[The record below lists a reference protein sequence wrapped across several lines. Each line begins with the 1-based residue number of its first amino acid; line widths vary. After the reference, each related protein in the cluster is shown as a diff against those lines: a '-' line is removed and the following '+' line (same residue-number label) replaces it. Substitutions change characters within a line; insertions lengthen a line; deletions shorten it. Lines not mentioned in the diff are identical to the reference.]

1 MKRPS
6 EELAQWRSKKAR
18 TPHIIVGCFLLLIAV
33 GTLLLLLPFATAEG
47 QHTSFLTALFT
58 ATTSVCVTGLVVV
71 PTYIHWSLF
80 GKIVILFL
88 IQFGGFGMVS
98 LASFLLSVFK
108 RRYSLRFMMLVQENF
123 NLDSMVGL
131 PTFTKRVVK
140 DVFIIEFIGALLCM
154 VRFIPLY
161 GVGRGIWYSVFH
173 AISAF
178 CNAGIDILGPDSLV
192 PFRSDTYLLV
202 VTMALII
209 LGGLGFIVW
218 FDLWDK
224 AKTAAKRKYGPFLYF
239 RRLGEHTKAVLGMTA
254 FLTLLGAVLV
264 YVLER
269 FNPDTL
275 MGMSRWDRVVNSL
288 FQSVTWRTAGFASI
302 AQENLTDAT
311 AVLGLLFMFIGGS
324 PVGTAGGVKTI
335 TVLILFMNAVAFV
348 RGRKNAVLHKRVI
361 SYMMIVKA
369 AAVVAVSF
377 MVTMIGIVLII
388 ATNDLPAIG
397 VLYEMFSATGTVGLS
412 QGLTAS
418 LNAFGRVVIVFS
430 MFLGRIGPITLVLFF
445 EAGRSR
451 KEGVAF
457 AEGNFTVG

>member
-1 MKRPS
+1 M
-6 EELAQWRSKKAR
+6 
-18 TPHIIVGCFLLLIAV
+18 GCFLLLIAV

-88 IQFGGFGMVS
+88 IQFGGFGMVT

-108 RRYSLRFMMLVQENF
+108 RRYSLRFMMLVQDNF

-178 CNAGIDILGPDSLV
+178 CNAGIDILGPDSLI
-192 PFRSDTYLLV
+192 PFRNDTYLLV

-224 AKTAAKRKYGPFLYF
+224 AKVSVKRKYGPFLYMK
-239 RRLGEHTKAVLGMTA
+239 RLNEHSKAVLGMT
-254 FLTLLGAVLV
+254 TLLIVLGAILV

-269 FNPDTL
+269 FNPNTL
-275 MGMSRWDRVVNSL
+275 KNMGRWDSIVNSF
-288 FQSVTWRTAGFASI
+288 FQSVTWRTAGFATI
-302 AQENLTDAT
+302 AQENLNDAT
-311 AVLGLLFMFIGGS
+311 AVIGLLFMFIGGS

-335 TVLILFMNAVAFV
+335 TMLILFMNALAFV

-377 MVTMIGIVLII
+377 IVTMIGIVLII
-388 ATNDLPAIG
+388 ATNDVPAIA

-418 LNAFGRVVIVFS
+418 LNAFGRVVVIFS

-451 KEGVAF
+451 KEGVTF